1 MAKVAIS
8 IAAQNTFTDPLNCP
22 RDSVLVVL
30 NPPGGTGAG
39 TVTVQVQ
46 DYTNPEIP
54 GAWEDWAK
62 QIVVSGVCQSFII
75 DIPVSN
81 QRIRVGFLTGEYT
94 SGTLTGRIQHS

>member
-1 MAKVAIS
+1 MAKIAIS

-30 NPPGGTGAG
+30 NPTGGTGAG

-46 DYTNPEIP
+46 DYTNPEAP
-54 GAWEDWAK
+54 GVWEDWAK
-62 QIVVSGVCQSFII
+62 QIVVSGICQSFII

>member
-30 NPPGGTGAG
+30 NPTGGTGAG

-46 DYTNPEIP
+46 DYTNPEAP
-54 GAWEDWAK
+54 GVWEDWAK

>member
-1 MAKVAIS
+1 MAKTVIS

-30 NPPGGTGAG
+30 NPTGGTGAG

-46 DYTNPEIP
+46 DYTNPEAP
-54 GAWEDWAK
+54 GVWEDWAK
-62 QIVVSGVCQSFII
+62 QIVVSGICQSFII

>member
-30 NPPGGTGAG
+30 NPTGGTGAG

-46 DYTNPEIP
+46 DYTNPEAP
-54 GAWEDWAK
+54 GVWEDWAK
-62 QIVVSGVCQSFII
+62 QIVGHLSSIFQY
-75 DIPVSN
+75 P
-81 QRIRVGFLTGEYT
+81 IRGYGLDF
-94 SGTLTGRIQHS
+94 